1 MLADIS
7 DLQGVAQIRLVRT
20 IFQHRLL
27 IRDTRE
33 GRWRHRALRASPIVK
48 FLKHA
53 SQHRFNRGED
63 IFLRH
68 KGHFE
73 IKLIEF
79 AGAAIRARSLITE
92 AGRDLEVAI
101 KPRNHTQLLEL
112 LRRLRQRIELA
123 RMQPR
128 RHQEVA
134 RTFGAGCG
142 QDRGLEFRK
151 TLINHPPP
159 DR

>member
-1 MLADIS
+1 MRTHIG
-7 DLQGVAQIRLVRT
+7 DLDRVTQIRLVRA

-27 IRDTRE
+27 IRNARE
-33 GRWRHRALRASPIVK
+33 GCGCYGALRAGPIGK
-48 FLKHA
+48 FLKDA

-79 AGAAIRARSLITE
+79 ARGPIRARSLITK

-101 KPRNHTQLLEL
+101 KPRHH
-112 LRRLRQRIELA
+112 A
-123 RMQPR
+123 
-128 RHQEVA
+128 
-134 RTFGAGCG
+134 
-142 QDRGLEFRK
+142 
-151 TLINHPPP
+151 
-159 DR
+159 

>member
-1 MLADIS
+1 MCADIR
-7 DLQGVAQIRLVRT
+7 DLDRITQIRLVRT

-27 IRDTRE
+27 IRNARE
-33 GRWRHRALRASPIVK
+33 GCRRHRALRAGPIGK

-53 SQHRFNRGED
+53 SQHGLDSSED

-101 KPRNHTQLLEL
+101 KPRHHAKLLEL
-112 LRRLRQRIELA
+112 LRRLRQRIKLA

-128 RHQEVA
+128 RHQKVP
-134 RTFGAGCG
+134 RTFRA
-142 QDRGLEFRK
+142 
-151 TLINHPPP
+151 
-159 DR
+159 